1 MHHPQCPRVSFWT
14 QNLEAKKMVLGWLV
28 ASSDLSSSTQNLA
41 HTKQRLSPGRP
52 AKHKYSYKAEKLEG
66 VGLCSSGTSVSQED
80 PGHYRVQG
88 KGFLGSR
95 IWNKNPFPGPVEYES
110 AKGRF
115 RRRTEHRPT
124 TTWYGYITYI
134 GMGMLLSIPR

>member
-1 MHHPQCPRVSFWT
+1 MPARICP
-14 QNLEAKKMVLGWLV
+14 L
-28 ASSDLSSSTQNLA
+28 STQNLA

-52 AKHKYSYKAEKLEG
+52 AKHKCSYKAEKLEG

-95 IWNKNPFPGPVEYES
+95 TWNKNPFPDPVEYES
-110 AKGRF
+110 PKGQF
-115 RRRTEHRPT
+115 PRRTEHCPT
-124 TTWYGYITYI
+124 TPWYGYVITYI
-134 GMGMLLSIPR
+134 GMGMLLHTLVWVCYYPYQGNNKPVTSRRLVMKT